1 MRRASFAALVVL
13 AFCAHAMSASAKD
26 DTNDYISIDLSSN
39 AVYRIATATNGFTAL
54 TDSNSVPKLWF
65 PVGEAMTYDIYWGFI
80 HVGTSR
86 ITTDWVA
93 QNGQPRLR
101 IRHVTKTNRAVA
113 TLYPV
118 EDILETVI
126 DPGPFLPVYFRKTLS
141 EGRYHAD
148 ELTVFHHDSGI
159 LEQGSFRNHHVKT
172 YKIEHDTRDLVTM
185 MYFMRKTPFESGTTN
200 TCRVMADDRIY
211 DLTLRVRSEETQ
223 TIDLYGDI
231 KTLRLD
237 PEAAFN
243 GLFIRKGK
251 ITFWIS
257 HDQRQLCTQVE
268 ASVPVANIRV
278 KLASVDGPGDDA
290 WVRPPDDPAHSDSTV
305 MPRR

>member
-1 MRRASFAALVVL
+1 MHRARFATLIVL
-13 AFCAHAMSASAKD
+13 AFCVLVPGAFAKEE
-26 DTNDYISIDLSSN
+26 TNEYLSIDLSSN
-39 AVYRIATATNGFTAL
+39 AVYRIATATNGFTTL
-54 TDSNSVPKLWF
+54 TDTNNLPKLWF
-65 PVGEAMTYDIYWGFI
+65 PVGEEMTYDLYWGFI
-80 HVGTSR
+80 HVGTSH

-93 QNGQPRLR
+93 QNGKPRLR
-101 IRHVTKTNRAVA
+101 IRHVTRTNRAVA

-118 EDILETVI
+118 EDVLETVI
-126 DPGPFLPVYFRKTLS
+126 DPVPFLPVYFRKTLS
-141 EGRYHAD
+141 EGHYHAD
-148 ELTVFHHDSGI
+148 ELTVFHHDTGI

-172 YKIEHDTRDLVTM
+172 CKIEPDTRDLVTL
-185 MYFMRKTPFESGTTN
+185 MYFMRKTPFQSGTTN

-211 DLTLRVRSEETQ
+211 DLTLRIRDEETQ
-223 TIDLYGDI
+223 QIDGYGDI

-251 ITFWIS
+251 VTFWIS

-268 ASVPVANIRV
+268 ATVPVANIRV
-278 KLASVDGPGDDA
+278 KLAAVTGPGDDA
-290 WVRPPDDPAHSDSTV
+290 WVRPRDDQAQTDTTA